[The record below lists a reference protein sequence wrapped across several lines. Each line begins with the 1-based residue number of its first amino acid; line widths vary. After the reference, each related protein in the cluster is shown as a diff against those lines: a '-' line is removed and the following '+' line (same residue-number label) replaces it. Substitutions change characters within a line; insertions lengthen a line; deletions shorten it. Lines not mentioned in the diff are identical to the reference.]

1 MAAVASPAVPVR
13 LSVGG
18 VNAAALS
25 ASAQRVDFPVSFR
38 DSPRVSSPA
47 CTRRARPLDK
57 RHSLSLSRRFHVVRT
72 RAAGDNDETSNLN
85 SSSASSESADPA
97 AAPSASRS
105 IKADVPL
112 ADPVAADETAQQ
124 LQAVKQ
130 QQQQEQSGEASQQQ
144 QQLSLEDVNPV
155 DLGRRSRQFLDD
167 VWRRLIQLGQIAR
180 PAPVDA
186 EDYTE
191 LVRGGLDADF
201 GVPSA
206 QFTTVLVAGATGRVG
221 KVLVRKLLLRGYT
234 VKALVRSAD
243 AETLE
248 QLPRACQVAVA
259 DLADEVAL
267 QKAVEGCN
275 KVVFC
280 ASARSAMAADLQR
293 VDHMGVVNLSKAFL
307 DYNHHLAQRRAG
319 RSSKSKALVLRLS
332 KERFQEGWEL
342 GEGRTI
348 KDDIDIRY
356 GAGMDA
362 EFSITEDGR
371 GVFSG
376 YVFTRGGY
384 VEAKR
389 RIKLPEGLSFGRFE
403 GLVFRFVS
411 DGKPYSLVLRVAAL
425 PVCLHSS
432 QLLHLS
438 PLSFSHTLSFEG
450 LVFRFVSDGK
460 PYSLVL
466 RVAKDGTRVE
476 RVGEDGESVVEE
488 EEEVEEEEY
497 EYVAV
502 VKTRK
507 GQNTIRVPFSAFRAS
522 SPSDPPLD
530 PTLISSLALRY
541 EQRRAKPSVG
551 APLPPGRAA
560 SKAGAEGDNAAAPA
574 DPNSFKLALQYVKAF
589 PGGEE
594 TDFVLVSCSGAGV
607 PEERRETV
615 VKAKMAAET
624 HLRNSG
630 LGYTIVRPGPLLE
643 EPGGRKAL
651 VFDQG
656 NRINQ
661 GISCADVADVCVKA
675 LHDPT
680 ARNKS
685 FDICYEYTDNAGL
698 YELVAHLP
706 DRANN
711 YLTPALAQ
719 LEKNT

>member
-1 MAAVASPAVPVR
+1 MAALTSPAVPVR
-13 LSVGG
+13 ISAGSVT
-18 VNAAALS
+18 AAALS
-25 ASAQRVDFPVSFR
+25 STSQRSDYPVAFLHI
-38 DSPRVSSPA
+38 SPRVSSSA
-47 CTRRARPLDK
+47 STRRARPLHK
-57 RHSLSLSRRFHVVRT
+57 KHPLSLSRRYHVVRT
-72 RAAGDNDETSNLN
+72 RAAGEKDESSNVN
-85 SSSASSESADPA
+85 SNSASPESADSA
-97 AAPSASRS
+97 AAPSASRP
-105 IKADVPL
+105 IKADVLL

-348 KDDIDIRY
+348 KDDIDLRY

-376 YVFTRGGY
+376 YVFTRGGWLMSD
-384 VEAKR
+384 VIPPLAIPLCPFPGPLPHFPLPNFPFPTPPPPPPLHPVTPFP
-389 RIKLPEGLSFGRFE
+389 RITCSVPARVVSGGKPFANSLACPPSFE
-403 GLVFRFVS
+403 GLVSRFAT
-411 DGKPYSLVLRVAAL
+411 DGKPYSLVLRLADTPFSPLPTPHRAPLSLQVRGPGVPVRVRRQAIFAGAADGPVTLFFLFPTPHL
-425 PVCLHSS
+425 PL
-432 QLLHLS
+432 LS
-438 PLSFSHTLSFEG
+438 PQ
-450 LVFRFVSDGK
+450 
-460 PYSLVL
+460 L
-466 RVAKDGTRVE
+466 RGSGVPVRV
-476 RVGEDGESVVEE
+476 
-488 EEEVEEEEY
+488 
-497 EYVAV
+497 
-502 VKTRK
+502 
-507 GQNTIRVPFSAFRAS
+507 
-522 SPSDPPLD
+522 
-530 PTLISSLALRY
+530 
-541 EQRRAKPSVG
+541 RRQAI
-551 APLPPGRAA
+551 L
-560 SKAGAEGDNAAAPA
+560 AGAAGGQGWNAR
-574 DPNSFKLALQYVKAF
+574 
-589 PGGEE
+589 GEN
-594 TDFVLVSCSGAGV
+594 G
-607 PEERRETV
+607 
-615 VKAKMAAET
+615 
-624 HLRNSG
+624 
-630 LGYTIVRPGPLLE
+630 
-643 EPGGRKAL
+643 GGRGDSGGGRGGGGGGG
-651 VFDQG
+651 V
-656 NRINQ
+656 
-661 GISCADVADVCVKA
+661 
-675 LHDPT
+675 
-680 ARNKS
+680 
-685 FDICYEYTDNAGL
+685 
-698 YELVAHLP
+698 
-706 DRANN
+706 
-711 YLTPALAQ
+711 
-719 LEKNT
+719 

>member
-1 MAAVASPAVPVR
+1 
-13 LSVGG
+13 
-18 VNAAALS
+18 
-25 ASAQRVDFPVSFR
+25 
-38 DSPRVSSPA
+38 
-47 CTRRARPLDK
+47 
-57 RHSLSLSRRFHVVRT
+57 
-72 RAAGDNDETSNLN
+72 
-85 SSSASSESADPA
+85 
-97 AAPSASRS
+97 
-105 IKADVPL
+105 
-112 ADPVAADETAQQ
+112 
-124 LQAVKQ
+124 
-130 QQQQEQSGEASQQQ
+130 
-144 QQLSLEDVNPV
+144 
-155 DLGRRSRQFLDD
+155 
-167 VWRRLIQLGQIAR
+167 
-180 PAPVDA
+180 
-186 EDYTE
+186 
-191 LVRGGLDADF
+191 
-201 GVPSA
+201 
-206 QFTTVLVAGATGRVG
+206 
-221 KVLVRKLLLRGYT
+221 
-234 VKALVRSAD
+234 
-243 AETLE
+243 
-248 QLPRACQVAVA
+248 
-259 DLADEVAL
+259 
-267 QKAVEGCN
+267 
-275 KVVFC
+275 
-280 ASARSAMAADLQR
+280 MAADLQR

-348 KDDIDIRY
+348 KDDIDLRY

-389 RIKLPEGLSFGRFE
+389 RIALPEGLSFGRFE

-411 DGKPYSLVLRVAAL
+411 DGKPYSLVLRVA
-425 PVCLHSS
+425 
-432 QLLHLS
+432 
-438 PLSFSHTLSFEG
+438 
-450 LVFRFVSDGK
+450 
-460 PYSLVL
+460 
-466 RVAKDGTRVE
+466 KDGTRVE
-476 RVGEDGESVVEE
+476 RMGEDGEILVEE

-541 EQRRAKPSVG
+541 EQRRAKPSV
-551 APLPPGRAA
+551 AEPLPPGRAA
-560 SKAGAEGDNAAAPA
+560 SKAAAEGDNAAAPA

-656 NRINQ
+656 NRITQ
-661 GISCADVADVCVKA
+661 GISCADVADVCVKS

>member
-1 MAAVASPAVPVR
+1 MAIVASPAVPVR
-13 LSVGG
+13 LSTAGG
-18 VNAAALS
+18 VTAAAHS
-25 ASAQRVDFPVSFR
+25 ASAQRSGFPVPFLR
-38 DSPRVSSPA
+38 KSPLISSPV
-47 CTRRARPLDK
+47 CTRRASSLDK
-57 RHSLSLSRRFHVVRT
+57 RHPLFHSQRFHVVRT
-72 RAAGDNDETSNLN
+72 RAAGDNDESSNLTSN
-85 SSSASSESADPA
+85 SANPEFADSAE
-97 AAPSASRS
+97 APSGSRP

-130 QQQQEQSGEASQQQ
+130 QQQQEQSGEASQQQQ

-243 AETLE
+243 PETLE

-259 DLADEVAL
+259 DLADEAAL

-348 KDDIDIRY
+348 KDDIDLRY

-389 RIKLPEGLSFGRFE
+389 RIALPEGLSFGRFE

-411 DGKPYSLVLRVAAL
+411 DGKPYSLVLRVA
-425 PVCLHSS
+425 
-432 QLLHLS
+432 
-438 PLSFSHTLSFEG
+438 
-450 LVFRFVSDGK
+450 
-460 PYSLVL
+460 
-466 RVAKDGTRVE
+466 KDGTRVE
-476 RVGEDGESVVEE
+476 RMGEDGEILVEE

-541 EQRRAKPSVG
+541 EQRRAKPSVA

-656 NRINQ
+656 NRITQ
-661 GISCADVADVCVKA
+661 AISCADVADVCVKA

>member
-1 MAAVASPAVPVR
+1 MPRLSKFPVR
-13 LSVGG
+13 LSTRGG
-18 VNAAALS
+18 VTVAARS
-25 ASAQRVDFPVSFR
+25 ATAQRSGFPVAFLPK
-38 DSPRVSSPA
+38 SPRTSSPA
-47 CTRRARPLDK
+47 STRRARPLEK
-57 RHSLSLSRRFHVVRT
+57 RHPLSHSRRFHVVRT
-72 RAAGDNDETSNLN
+72 RAAGDNDDTSNLTSN
-85 SSSASSESADPA
+85 SANPESGDSAT
-97 AAPSASRS
+97 APSASRP

-130 QQQQEQSGEASQQQ
+130 QQQQEQSSEASQQQ

-259 DLADEVAL
+259 DLADEAAL

-280 ASARSAMAADLQR
+280 ASARSGMAADLQR

-307 DYNHHLAQRRAG
+307 DYNHQLAQRRAG

-348 KDDIDIRY
+348 KDDIDLRY

-389 RIKLPEGLSFGRFE
+389 RIALPEGLSFGR
-403 GLVFRFVS
+403 
-411 DGKPYSLVLRVAAL
+411 
-425 PVCLHSS
+425 
-432 QLLHLS
+432 
-438 PLSFSHTLSFEG
+438 FEG

-476 RVGEDGESVVEE
+476 RVGEDGEIVVEE

-502 VKTRK
+502 VKTRR
-507 GQNTIRVPFSAFRAS
+507 GQNTIRIPFSAFRPP

-530 PTLISSLALRY
+530 PSLISSLALRY
-541 EQRRAKPSVG
+541 EQRRTKPSVA

-607 PEERRETV
+607 PEESRERV

-656 NRINQ
+656 NRITQ
-661 GISCADVADVCVKA
+661 GISCADVADVCVKS

-685 FDICYEYTDNAGL
+685 FDICYEYTDNSGL

>member
-1 MAAVASPAVPVR
+1 MAALTSPAVPVR
-13 LSVGG
+13 ISAGSVT
-18 VNAAALS
+18 AAALS
-25 ASAQRVDFPVSFR
+25 STSQRSDYPVAFLHI
-38 DSPRVSSPA
+38 SPRVSSSA
-47 CTRRARPLDK
+47 STRRARPLHK
-57 RHSLSLSRRFHVVRT
+57 KHPLSLSRRYHVVRT
-72 RAAGDNDETSNLN
+72 RAAGEKDESSNVN
-85 SSSASSESADPA
+85 SNSASPESADSA
-97 AAPSASRS
+97 AAPSASRP
-105 IKADVPL
+105 IKADVLL

-348 KDDIDIRY
+348 KDDIDLRY

-411 DGKPYSLVLRVAAL
+411 DGKPYSLVLRVA
-425 PVCLHSS
+425 
-432 QLLHLS
+432 
-438 PLSFSHTLSFEG
+438 
-450 LVFRFVSDGK
+450 
-460 PYSLVL
+460 
-466 RVAKDGTRVE
+466 KDGTRVE
-476 RVGEDGESVVEE
+476 RMGEDGAIVVEE

-522 SPSDPPLD
+522 SQSDPQLD
-530 PTLISSLALRY
+530 PSLISSLALRY
-541 EQRRAKPSVG
+541 EQRRAKPSV
-551 APLPPGRAA
+551 AVPLPPGRAA

-607 PEERRETV
+607 PEESRERV

-656 NRINQ
+656 NRITQ

-685 FDICYEYTDNAGL
+685 FDICYEYTDNSGL